1 MAQYRYKAKVTDDI
15 EDAREIIRNTGK
27 MLQEG
32 KIDKSSALNNL
43 ANAIKKLDSA
53 KYYVDREWKNP
64 QKVLQLQK
72 VTKKCNVNIAKTYAN
87 ELMKKLQQLHVV
99 YAHPS

>member
-32 KIDKSSALNNL
+32 KIDKASALNNL
-43 ANAIKKLDSA
+43 ATAIKKLDSA
-53 KYYVDREWKNP
+53 KYYVDRE
-64 QKVLQLQK
+64 
-72 VTKKCNVNIAKTYAN
+72 
-87 ELMKKLQQLHVV
+87 
-99 YAHPS
+99 